1 MIMAMIIFMVI
12 ISLLLQLVEACWR
25 HSGLSGSSPSP
36 SPPKRSH
43 VYSTQWWSP
52 WLWWSSSSPLIRG
65 LLTSSWP
72 LWAPQASTSTV
83 VPGLSAS
90 SPSTS
95 NSSSSLLSSASETLC
110 FIGEKKENIWKLC
123 WWTTLLD
130 YRLPPNFSIT
140 LLLIFKSNNLLF
152 FHSCLWEYALK

>member
-25 HSGLSGSSPSP
+25 HSGLSGSSSSP

-43 VYSTQWWSP
+43 IYSTQWWSP

-95 NSSSSLLSSASETLC
+95 NSSSSLLSSVHPKLVLSEKRKKIYGNYVDELHC
-110 FIGEKKENIWKLC
+110 WIIGSPQISA
-123 WWTTLLD
+123 LL
-130 YRLPPNFSIT
+130 

>member
-90 SPSTS
+90 SSSTS
-95 NSSSSLLSSASETLC
+95 NSSSSLLSSAYETLC

>member
-12 ISLLLQLVEACWR
+12 ISLLLQLVEDCWR

-43 VYSTQWWSP
+43 IYSTQWWSP

-72 LWAPQASTSTV
+72 LWAPQGLRKHCGPKISIIIAVIIVAFVIIISLQKTPGASIFVILEFINSETRPLT
-83 VPGLSAS
+83 GNYSAS
-90 SPSTS
+90 LHTCIKVSFPQQ
-95 NSSSSLLSSASETLC
+95 SSQ
-110 FIGEKKENIWKLC
+110 KKL
-123 WWTTLLD
+123 
-130 YRLPPNFSIT
+130 
-140 LLLIFKSNNLLF
+140 
-152 FHSCLWEYALK
+152 